1 MVYPHPG
8 KDEGANS
15 AGFRS
20 SRLGAGQSRQAVAD
34 KYSSVLAIKQ
44 RFADGRDYR
53 IRYTDRSSW
62 ATIISP
68 HGGYIEPGTSA
79 VARAIAGS
87 TYNFFDFQA
96 LRRES
101 AQEFHVTATKFRD
114 PALSKL
120 LETSMVA
127 LSVHCMGR
135 HGSPVIWLGGL
146 NRRLKELTLAAL
158 KEGGFAVDPD
168 APRYKGE
175 SPQNI
180 VNLPARQGVQLE
192 LSAELLSS
200 LFAGKSC
207 FYPSGRCPRTS
218 SRFTELV
225 SAVRSA
231 LHQYEPTALQPPGA
245 VHVPGKGN

>member
-1 MVYPHPG
+1 
-8 KDEGANS
+8 
-15 AGFRS
+15 
-20 SRLGAGQSRQAVAD
+20 VAD

-44 RFADGRDYR
+44 RFAEGRDYR
-53 IRYTDRSSW
+53 IRYKDHGSW

-79 VARAIAGS
+79 VARAIAGN

-96 LRRES
+96 LRRGS

-114 PALSKL
+114 PVLSML
-120 LETSMVA
+120 LETSVVA
-127 LSVHCMGR
+127 VSVHCMGT
-135 HGSPVIWLGGL
+135 HGSAVIWLGGL

-158 KEGGFAVDPD
+158 EERGFAVDPD

-175 SPQNI
+175 SPQNV

-192 LSAELLSS
+192 LSAELLAS

-207 FYPSGRCPRTS
+207 FYSSGRRPRTS
-218 SRFTELV
+218 FRFAELV

-231 LHQYEPTALQPPGA
+231 LNQYELAVLEPPGA
-245 VHVPGKGN
+245 VPGAVPGK